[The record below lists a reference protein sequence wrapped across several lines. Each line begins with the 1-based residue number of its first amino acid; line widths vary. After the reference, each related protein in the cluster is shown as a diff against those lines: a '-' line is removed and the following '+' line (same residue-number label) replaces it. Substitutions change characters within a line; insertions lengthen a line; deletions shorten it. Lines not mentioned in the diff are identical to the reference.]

1 MTRATIKR
9 ATTLAADVTG
19 KFSRY
24 VFEVERF
31 EGGHREVVWDVMER
45 GHSVGVLGH
54 DPVRDEI
61 VLIREFRPG
70 AAVAGEA
77 PFFESLIAGTIDG
90 AESAVTVA
98 IREMREEAGLVL
110 TEPVVIHPGAYV
122 SAGSTSEKVAI
133 VAGRVDTR
141 AAGGIH
147 GKAQEDENIKTVVLP
162 AAEFIRRVRHGEV
175 RDMKTLLAGYWL
187 ADVTRR

>member
-1 MTRATIKR
+1 MTRATIKST
-9 ATTLAADVTG
+9 TTLAADVTG
-19 KFSRY
+19 KLSRY

-54 DPVRDEI
+54 DPERDEV

-70 AAVAGEA
+70 AAVAGDPA
-77 PFFESLIAGTIDG
+77 FFETLVAGTIEGD
-90 AESAVTVA
+90 ESPETVA
-98 IREMREEAGLVL
+98 IREMKEEAGLVL
-110 TEPVVIHPGAYV
+110 TEPVVIHAGAYV

-141 AAGGIH
+141 LAGGIH
-147 GKAQEDENIKTVVLP
+147 GKAREDENIKTVVLP
-162 AAEFIRRVRHGEV
+162 AAEFIHKVRSGALF
-175 RDMKTLLAGYWL
+175 DMKTLLAGYWL
-187 ADVTRR
+187 AENRR